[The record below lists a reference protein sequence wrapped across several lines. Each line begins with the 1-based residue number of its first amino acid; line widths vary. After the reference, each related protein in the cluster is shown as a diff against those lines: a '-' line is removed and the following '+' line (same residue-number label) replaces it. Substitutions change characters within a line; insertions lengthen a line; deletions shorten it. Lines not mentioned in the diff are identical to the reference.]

1 MASDKYTDYFL
12 SVDKHVLSGLPAAK
26 FDGEIIIVDSSDKI
40 DDAIERLRKSDLIG
54 FDTETR
60 PTFRK
65 GALNEVALMQL
76 STRERCFLIRINMIG
91 MPQAIIDLLE
101 DEQCTKIGVSV
112 HDDFHNLHRL
122 ADFEPKGFID
132 LQNFVKDF
140 KIADN
145 SLSRIYAILFGQ
157 RISKG
162 QRLTNW
168 EAESLTPAQQAYASL
183 DATACIRIYDKLTSG
198 TFRPEESEFKHFKDQ
213 ESDRPNTAPPQ
224 E

>member
-1 MASDKYTDYFL
+1 MASDTKKDFFL
-12 SVDKHVLSGLPAAK
+12 SIDKHALAELPAAK
-26 FDGEIIIVDSSDKI
+26 FDGKITIVDSAEQVDEAIGCLRESDI
-40 DDAIERLRKSDLIG
+40 IG

-76 STRERCFLIRINMIG
+76 SSRETCFLIRLNIIG
-91 MPQAIIDLLE
+91 LPRPVIDLLE
-101 DEQCTKIGVSV
+101 DDRCTKVGVSI

-122 ADFEPKGFID
+122 AAFEPKGFID
-132 LQNFVKDF
+132 LQHFVKDF
-140 KIADN
+140 GIADN

-168 EAESLTPAQQAYASL
+168 EAETLTPAQQAYASL
-183 DATACIRIYDKLTSG
+183 DATACIRIYDKLSSG
-198 TFRPEESEFKHFKDQ
+198 SFDPAQSEFIKVNDPDQ
-213 ESDRPNTAPPQ
+213 STTANEQ